1 MVSAVGHNQSV
12 LAPSQSQQQTQSKS
26 TDAAFQQSV
35 DQYLQ
40 NSSSGVDASSAGA
53 NPSQALSSDMMSSL
67 LQMQQ

>member
-1 MVSAVGHNQSV
+1 MVSAVGQNQSV
-12 LAPSQSQQQTQSKS
+12 LAASQSQQQAQSKS

-40 NSSSGVDASSAGA
+40 NSSSGVTGSSTGASAT
-53 NPSQALSSDMMSSL
+53 QALSSDMMSSL

>member
-1 MVSAVGHNQSV
+1 MVSSVGQNQSV
-12 LAPSQSQQQTQSKS
+12 LASSQSQQQAQSKS

-40 NSSSGVDASSAGA
+40 NSSSGVSASSTAA
-53 NPSQALSSDMMSSL
+53 SATQALSSDMMSSL

>member
-12 LAPSQSQQQTQSKS
+12 LAPSQSQQQTQTSA

-40 NSSSGVDASSAGA
+40 NSSSGVTASSAGA
-53 NPSQALSSDMMSSL
+53 TATQALSSDMMSSL

>member
-1 MVSAVGHNQSV
+1 MVSAVGHSQSV

-40 NSSSGVDASSAGA
+40 NASSGVDTSSAGA
-53 NPSQALSSDMMSSL
+53 SPSQALSSDMMSSL

>member
-1 MVSAVGHNQSV
+1 MVSAVGQNQSV
-12 LAPSQSQQQTQSKS
+12 LAPSQSQQQAQSKS

-40 NSSSGVDASSAGA
+40 NSSSGVSASSTSASA
-53 NPSQALSSDMMSSL
+53 TQALSSDMMSSL

>member
-1 MVSAVGHNQSV
+1 MVSAVSHNQSV
-12 LAPSQSQQQTQSKS
+12 SAPSQSQQQTQSTS

-40 NSSSGVDASSAGA
+40 NSSSGVDPSSTGA
-53 NPSQALSSDMMSSL
+53 TATQALSSDMMSSL

>member
-1 MVSAVGHNQSV
+1 MVSSVGQNQSV
-12 LAPSQSQQQTQSKS
+12 LASSQSQQQAQSKS

-40 NSSSGVDASSAGA
+40 NSSSGVSASSTAAGA
-53 NPSQALSSDMMSSL
+53 TQALSSDMMSSL